1 MKRIVTLL
9 ATIILFALSLHAQGY
24 TKSFPQYG
32 FSITAPCKLSDVSAK
47 SNSNF
52 LVNYA
57 GTENENDKAKFAFYQ
72 IMAFRLPAGALDY
85 NQDQL
90 NKMFRS
96 FMDSNLLDSFSSHK
110 AIRFG
115 YEGYTGYEVQTT
127 TNGYKQKGVFFLKGT
142 YVIGLTVISNYNLDA
157 RFNKFTNGFK
167 TL

>member
-1 MKRIVTLL
+1 MKRTITLL
-9 ATIILFALSLHAQGY
+9 ATIFIFILSLHAQSY

-32 FSITAPCKLSDVSAK
+32 FSITSPCKLSDVSAK
-47 SNSNF
+47 SNGNF

-85 NQDQL
+85 SQSQL
-90 NKMFRS
+90 NEIFKS
-96 FMDSNLLDSFSSHK
+96 FMENNMLKGASHK
-110 AIRFG
+110 SIRFG
-115 YEGYTGYEVQTT
+115 YEGYVGYEVLTSA
-127 TNGYKQKGVFFLKGT
+127 NGYKQKGVFFLMGT

-167 TL
+167 SL